1 MCYGQIHCA
10 SKFWGRRLHHDIH
23 SSPDEGHATKSQK
36 GTFNILS
43 NEKAWLLSFSPASSS
58 ISAAYWVS
66 LKNGYEL
73 NWHIRLIQTQTERP
87 TALKEIHL
95 NTEINKWATYHPVN
109 LKLYLN
115 DIFSDFFFSP
125 EASGGTKKGGKKKG
139 SSFQT
144 VSALFRV
151 RRKLFLTLSCYFVN
165 LFLTAQVI

>member
-1 MCYGQIHCA
+1 M
-10 SKFWGRRLHHDIH
+10 F
-23 SSPDEGHATKSQK
+23 SPDISKCGAIEASDIQAKGWCVMAKSIVPPNSEDAGCTMTFTPALMKAMLPRAK

-115 DIFSDFFFSP
+115 DIFSDFFFLQRRVV
-125 EASGGTKKGGKKKG
+125 ELRK
-139 SSFQT
+139 
-144 VSALFRV
+144 VV
-151 RRKLFLTLSCYFVN
+151 RRRALLSRRCLPFSG
-165 LFLTAQVI
+165 